1 MRNSKGYRDPTAD
14 IAIGNII
21 KEEKRKARS
30 IVFETAEPFAS
41 RQKASRPH
49 MSLQEQF
56 DLIDKEN
63 K

>member
-1 MRNSKGYRDPTAD
+1 MRNSKGYKDPTAD
-14 IAIGNII
+14 IAIGNIL
-21 KEEKRKARS
+21 KEERKRKRS
-30 IVFETAEPFAS
+30 VAYETAEPFAP

-49 MSLQEQF
+49 MTLQEQF